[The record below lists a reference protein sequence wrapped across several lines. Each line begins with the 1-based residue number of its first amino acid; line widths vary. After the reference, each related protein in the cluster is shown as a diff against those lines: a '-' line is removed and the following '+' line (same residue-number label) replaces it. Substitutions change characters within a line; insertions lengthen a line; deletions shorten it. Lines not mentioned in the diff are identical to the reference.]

1 MMCSPGWTVMP
12 VSTHDWSPETLTS
25 CSRRRLPVGRDAV
38 GVADWPA
45 VDGFALAAW
54 GALSLR
60 SNWAF
65 VVAGAAMAR
74 PAGADRHATQ
84 IKAPL
89 IQFSLM
95 GVFPCGY

>member
-1 MMCSPGWTVMP
+1 
-12 VSTHDWSPETLTS
+12 
-25 CSRRRLPVGRDAV
+25 VGNEAV

-45 VDGFALAAW
+45 VDGFAEAAC

-60 SNWAF
+60 RSCAF
-65 VVAGAAMAR
+65 VTAAR
-74 PAGADRHATQ
+74 PAEADRHATQ

-95 GVFPCGY
+95 GVSFLRATFEKKFNQCKQMLGAYASVGRIGDGGAGLEQC

>member
-1 MMCSPGWTVMP
+1 MMCSPGATVMP
-12 VSTHDWSPETLTS
+12 VSVQALSPEMVTS
-25 CSRRRLPVGRDAV
+25 CSRRRLLVGTEAV

-45 VDGFALAAW
+45 VDGFALAAC

-60 SNWAF
+60 SSCAF
-65 VVAGAAMAR
+65 VTGTNVGR

-84 IKAPL
+84 IMAPL

-95 GVFPCGY
+95 GVFPSGYL